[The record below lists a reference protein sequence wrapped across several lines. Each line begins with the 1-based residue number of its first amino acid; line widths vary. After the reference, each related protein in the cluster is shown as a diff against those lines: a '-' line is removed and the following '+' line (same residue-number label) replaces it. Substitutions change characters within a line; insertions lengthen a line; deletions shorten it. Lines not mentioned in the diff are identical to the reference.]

1 MSAEQS
7 TGQAG
12 RLAPL
17 IDLVVA
23 RLLVTDDVAAAK
35 FGAGSPVDDPAR
47 EREVLDQVRAR
58 ARDVGVDPGVA
69 VAFFRDQI
77 TASKEVQ
84 RGLLAR
90 WAAHPTEAPATRP
103 DLGTIRE
110 RLDELTTGLLRELAA
125 AVELRAGAGACPG
138 RLAPTV
144 RARARGLDALHRRA
158 VEAATRS
165 VVA

>member
-1 MSAEQS
+1 MSAEPS
-7 TGQAG
+7 PDGQVT

-35 FGAGSPVDDPAR
+35 FGAGAPVDDPAR

-58 ARDVGVDPGVA
+58 ARDAGVDPDVA

-84 RGLLAR
+84 RGLLAH

-103 DLGTIRE
+103 DLAAIRE

-125 AVELRAGAGACPG
+125 ALEPRAVPCPG
-138 RLAPTV
+138 RVAPAV